1 MMSDSKFANGTDST
15 PTSLAVES
23 KNNTQLRVFN
33 DTTDI
38 QGVRQV
44 KKKKIT
50 CDDFWTKYELTD
62 GVASIWSLEQIRNV
76 LPSATKRQAMEVLKE
91 MKARVGGSPKDQQY
105 SDADEG
111 FCDDDVRNSFDELF
125 GDAE

>member
-1 MMSDSKFANGTDST
+1 MSDSKVANKTDST
-15 PTSLAVES
+15 LAVES
-23 KNNTQLRVFN
+23 KNNNQIRVLS
-33 DTTDI
+33 DTTDT

-44 KKKKIT
+44 KKKKKIT

-62 GVASIWSLEQIRNV
+62 GVASIWSLEQIRDV
-76 LPSATKRQAMEVLKE
+76 LPSATKRQAMEVLKD
-91 MKARVGGSPKDQQY
+91 MKARVGGNPKDKQY